1 MQGIAALGYEVE
13 EVPLVPKGGVQEY
26 EHAANM
32 LAEFGR
38 NGDTYI
44 VHAAEGE
51 TMVPMEVLDNNP
63 RLKKMLFTQMEE
75 MGIEPER
82 YIVGN
87 ELNSINPVTGQ
98 AEFFLKKL
106 FKSVKKVVKKVA
118 KVAKKIAPIVLP
130 IVAPFLLPAMPLAF
144 ATGIG
149 SLAGGLVAGQ
159 DFKTA
164 LKGAVITGGLA
175 GLGNMAFGGTE
186 GFGSGSFFGSR
197 AAPGQGLGTFSFKQA
212 ITPVNPLSQA
222 GQSQMAA
229 LQAQAAQQTASA
241 AAPRVDQSGMTQN
254 VRANPDGSI
263 SRNVPTGNQT
273 IEELSFFDKTKQ
285 AVTDPLEFYKQN
297 ISPSRPSIQPSPDA
311 VGQEAAR
318 IAQGDI
324 AAAEATQKALKAA
337 GLPAPTVDTTAIVA
351 DATKAA
357 RTNLAPSFIDKYGP
371 VTALGTG
378 TAVAADYATD
388 GAVLGIFRDD
398 DGDGLDDATGYTSE
412 EYQQMFPDAFFD
424 PRDFYGENPYYG
436 RSGATNSIA
445 SSMGSSQSN
454 VLDAFNTVFGGPFVD
469 RFRSSGSPVLGRG
482 FGEISP
488 MTAASG
494 GEIVGPGTPTSDSI
508 PALLSDG
515 EFVMNAAAVRGAGG
529 GDRKE
534 GAKRMYAMMRNFERR
549 A

>member
-1 MQGIAALGYEVE
+1 MQGIAALGYEVQ
-13 EVPLVPKGGVQEY
+13 EVPLVPKGGIQEY

-51 TMVPMEVLDNNP
+51 TMVPMEVLENNP
-63 RLKKMLFTQMEE
+63 RLKKMLFTQMKE

-87 ELNSINPVTGQ
+87 ELNSINPITGQ
-98 AEFFLKKL
+98 AEFFFKNIFKK
-106 FKSVKKVVKKVA
+106 VKKAVKKVA
-118 KVAKKIAPIVLP
+118 NVAKKVAPIVLP

-149 SLAGGLVAGQ
+149 SLAGGLIAGQ

-164 LKGAVITGGLA
+164 ARNAVITGGLA
-175 GLGNMAFGGTE
+175 GLGNVAFGGTE

-197 AAPGQGLGTFSFKQA
+197 AAPSQGLGTFSFKQA
-212 ITPVNPLSQA
+212 VTPINPFSQA

-241 AAPRVDQSGMTQN
+241 AAPRVDQSGMVQN
-254 VRANPDGSI
+254 VQVNPDGSL
-263 SRNVPTGNQT
+263 SRNVPKGSPT
-273 IEELSFFDKTKQ
+273 IEELSLFDKTKQ

-297 ISPSRPSIQPSPDA
+297 ISPSRPSIQPTPDA
-311 VGQEAAR
+311 IGQEAAR

-324 AAAEATQKALKAA
+324 AAAQASNKALQAA
-337 GLPAPTVDTTAIVA
+337 GLPAADINRNKIVA
-351 DATKAA
+351 DAIQTSRA
-357 RTNLAPSFIDKYGP
+357 NLAPSAIDKFGP
-371 VTALGTG
+371 LAALGTAG
-378 TAVAADYATD
+378 AVAADAATG
-388 GAVLGIFRDD
+388 GAVLGVFTDN
-398 DGDGLDDATGYTSE
+398 DGDGLDDTTGYTSA
-412 EYQQMFPDAFFD
+412 EYQEMFPEAFFD
-424 PRDFYGENPYYG
+424 SQRFYGNNPFYQN
-436 RSGATNSIA
+436 RQQPP
-445 SSMGSSQSN
+445 M
-454 VLDAFNTVFGGPFVD
+454 P
-469 RFRSSGSPVLGRG
+469 PV
-482 FGEISP
+482 EILP
-488 MTAASG
+488 MTAAQG

-534 GAKRMYAMMRNFERR
+534 GAKRMYSMMREFERR

>member
-1 MQGIAALGYEVE
+1 MQGIAALGYEVQE
-13 EVPLVPKGGVQEY
+13 APLVPEGGVQEY
-26 EHAANM
+26 ERAANM

-63 RLKKMLFTQMEE
+63 RLKKMLFAQMEE

-118 KVAKKIAPIVLP
+118 KVAKKVAPIVLP

-149 SLAGGLVAGQ
+149 SLAGGLIAGQ

-175 GLGNMAFGGTE
+175 GLGNMAFGGAE

-197 AAPGQGLGTFSFKQA
+197 AAPSQGLGTFSFKQA
-212 ITPVNPLSQA
+212 VTPVNPFSQA

-229 LQAQAAQQTASA
+229 LQAQAAQK
-241 AAPRVDQSGMTQN
+241 AAPASVDFTSQEVKYPTSQN
-254 VRANPDGSI
+254 LG
-263 SRNVPTGNQT
+263 
-273 IEELSFFDKTKQ
+273 DKVVDERSLFEKAKDKFADT
-285 AVTDPLEFYKQN
+285 F
-297 ISPSRPSIQPSPDA
+297 SPSRESIQPTPDA
-311 VGQEAAR
+311 IGQEAAR

-324 AAAEATQKALKAA
+324 AAAQSTNQALQAA
-337 GLPAPTVDTTAIVA
+337 GLPVPEVDTAKIVA
-351 DATKAA
+351 DAMKTSRA
-357 RTNLAPSFIDKYGP
+357 NLAPSAISKFGP
-371 VTALGTG
+371 LAALGTAG
-378 TAVAADYATD
+378 AVAADAATG
-388 GAVLGIFRDD
+388 GAVLGVFTDN
-398 DGDGLDDATGYTSE
+398 DGDGLDDTTGYTSA
-412 EYQQMFPDAFFD
+412 EYQEMFPEAFFD
-424 PRDFYGENPYYG
+424 DRFYGDNPFYQN
-436 RSGATNSIA
+436 RQTA
-445 SSMGSSQSN
+445 
-454 VLDAFNTVFGGPFVD
+454 VTV
-469 RFRSSGSPVLGRG
+469 
-482 FGEISP
+482 
-488 MTAASG
+488 AQG

-534 GAKRMYAMMRNFERR
+534 GAKRMYSMMREFERR